1 VIQAIKALHLPV
13 AAVLVAG
20 IRVYGLGPLRDH
32 ARGGSAYIPCDGGG
46 QPLMRRPPP
55 FPG

>member
-1 VIQAIKALHLPV
+1 MIQAIKALHLPV